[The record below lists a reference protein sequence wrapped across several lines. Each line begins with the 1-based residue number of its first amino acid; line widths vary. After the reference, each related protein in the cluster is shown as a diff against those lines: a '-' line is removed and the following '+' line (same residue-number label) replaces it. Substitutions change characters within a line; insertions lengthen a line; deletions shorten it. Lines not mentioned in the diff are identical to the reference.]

1 MYKVWVSIGNYFGFS
16 SRLYKE
22 LNKHI
27 EQLSKDL
34 EEDWNNLSFIKGDK
48 YDKRC

>member
-16 SRLYKE
+16 SRLLKAQNDYLK
-22 LNKHI
+22 
-27 EQLSKDL
+27 QLAKDL